1 MVSRSSFS
9 WQSFGLPSASEE
21 LFIVLNLYSV
31 KGLPPFPIRSCEKI
45 TGPLLSHLMMIMMIR
60 KSGEKTIIPQMLA
73 MQSKNL
79 FRFSSIVLILVL
91 GDVADISF
99 VVDIVF
105 SLILSVMALGR
116 IYCLVQR

>member
-1 MVSRSSFS
+1 MVSRSSFF

-45 TGPLLSHLMMIMMIR
+45 TGPLLSHLMRIMMIR
-60 KSGEKTIIPQMLA
+60 KSGEKTIIPHMLA
-73 MQSKNL
+73 MKSKNL

-91 GDVADISF
+91 GNVADISF
-99 VVDIVF
+99 LVDIVF
-105 SLILSVMALGR
+105 SLILSVMALGG

>member
-1 MVSRSSFS
+1 MKNSD
-9 WQSFGLPSASEE
+9 
-21 LFIVLNLYSV
+21 V

-91 GDVADISF
+91 GNVADISF

>member
-1 MVSRSSFS
+1 
-9 WQSFGLPSASEE
+9 
-21 LFIVLNLYSV
+21 
-31 KGLPPFPIRSCEKI
+31 
-45 TGPLLSHLMMIMMIR
+45 MMIMMIR
-60 KSGEKTIIPQMLA
+60 KSGEKAIIPQMLA

-91 GDVADISF
+91 GNVADISF

>member
-1 MVSRSSFS
+1 
-9 WQSFGLPSASEE
+9 
-21 LFIVLNLYSV
+21 
-31 KGLPPFPIRSCEKI
+31 
-45 TGPLLSHLMMIMMIR
+45 
-60 KSGEKTIIPQMLA
+60 MLA

-79 FRFSSIVLILVL
+79 FRFSSIVLILVP
-91 GDVADISF
+91 GNVADISF